1 MAATSTG
8 REQLRG
14 SSRCWRGHTVIWIGI
29 VKDQVCDSV
38 EWWWWWGRL
47 HPLDSCLDFT
57 WRLYLYLHS
66 RIPPLEV
73 MVMASI
79 LAGRSY
85 GHQHGL
91 LTTLKKLRVA
101 FPETWGG
108 IWEVELPALQT
119 ANSSSAEIQDFVCWN
134 SFSLKCL
141 FLKFLERALKSP
153 RTEFFV
159 EVYVFLAWKYS
170 TRNPRVHKQQK
181 KRERALKKS
190 NSWRMKPGRILGE
203 PRSRDSQLRVSRC
216 LHAYLSICPTMQ
228 QNQAV

>member
-8 REQLRG
+8 REELRG

-134 SFSLKCL
+134 SFFSEVLVSEILRESTQESKNRVLCEGIRFSCLKIQYQ
-141 FLKFLERALKSP
+141 EPKS
-153 RTEFFV
+153 T
-159 EVYVFLAWKYS
+159 
-170 TRNPRVHKQQK
+170 
-181 KRERALKKS
+181 
-190 NSWRMKPGRILGE
+190 
-203 PRSRDSQLRVSRC
+203 
-216 LHAYLSICPTMQ
+216 
-228 QNQAV
+228 